1 MHDAMERIL
10 RVIDESALDAK
21 NERMRSSSCR
31 RNPVKK
37 IKQKEKSVS
46 YVEVGFTKRFIV
58 IARLNDS
65 THPI

>member
-10 RVIDESALDAK
+10 RAIDESALDAK

-31 RNPVKK
+31 RNPVNKK
-37 IKQKEKSVS
+37 KKEKSVS

-58 IARLNDS
+58 IARLYDS
-65 THPI
+65 THPV